1 MIYNTTYNTTE
12 DLRSVINF
20 IRNKK
25 ITNFSVFVD
34 LIINDDY
41 MLGILID
48 YIDFFELYFED
59 LD

>member
-1 MIYNTTYNTTE
+1 MILYTIE
-12 DLRSVINF
+12 DLKNVINF

-25 ITNFSVFVD
+25 ITNFHVFVD
-34 LIINDDY
+34 LIIDDDY
-41 MLGILID
+41 MLGILIN

>member
-1 MIYNTTYNTTE
+1 MIYTTQE

-48 YIDFFELYFED
+48 YIDFFELYFKD

>member
-1 MIYNTTYNTTE
+1 MIYNTTE

-25 ITNFSVFVD
+25 ITNFKVFVD
-34 LIINDDY
+34 LIIDDDY